1 MNSNAFQPIYI
12 DVYYWLYLGA
22 SAILIAALGRTFH
35 RAGGVFLRDAFAE
48 NAKLVD
54 AVARL
59 LDIGPICDRQAGDL
73 ACASVRTRGGFRSK
87 SGG

>member
-59 LDIGPICDRQAGDL
+59 LDIGFYL
-73 ACASVRTRGGFRSK
+73 VSVGFIALIFRRRSAKRTS
-87 SGG
+87 